1 MRNENQEAK
10 SQAYGPKWCEC
21 KLAFLSPAVGAMW
34 GEMEGHLVPRLGW
47 LFSRKV
53 QGAVI
58 FAAAALAALRAMRR
72 IALVRWL
79 ACCSVRGKSGIGGS
93 GGNSARGAGCG
104 GVVVG
109 VNAGCG
115 AGHGGCMFDG

>member
-1 MRNENQEAK
+1 M
-10 SQAYGPKWCEC
+10 
-21 KLAFLSPAVGAMW
+21 L
-34 GEMEGHLVPRLGW
+34 
-47 LFSRKV
+47 
-53 QGAVI
+53 
-58 FAAAALAALRAMRR
+58 AAAAVAALRAMRR

-93 GGNSARGAGCG
+93 GGKSACGAGCGGG

-115 AGHGGCMFDG
+115 AGYGGCIFDG